1 MLKTYEIS
9 LDIEKE
15 LYSPSNLL
23 FSVSNNDLETIE
35 LTFVIL
41 QDNVSLNLLGSTVD
55 LAIKKPSGLT
65 VYQNCEIVDAFEGT
79 AKVMI
84 SNQSYIEYGI
94 HTAEV
99 YVKNIDQL
107 AVTCPFWFMS
117 RMAIMNDETIIS
129 ENEWSALQV
138 ALFNYDL
145 KPIITEGFPTTTPE
159 YIGQMAFDSLNKIAY
174 IANDLTSVSWQTIG
188 TGEGGGGGNDTILG
202 IVPPAITPARIGQ
215 IFIDTIGKAA
225 YIATGATLG
234 DWEQIDAAGLAS
246 VSWDDITEKPTVFPA
261 DTTEATLVA
270 LFDAKAA
277 ADHDHTSADI
287 TDFGTEVGGLITTAL
302 TNYVPTIPTEYL
314 TETEGNTNYAPKDHD
329 HISADITDF
338 GTEVGG
344 LITTAL
350 TNYVPTIP
358 TEYLTE
364 TEGNTNYAPK
374 DHDHTSADIT
384 DFGTE
389 VGGLITTALTNYVP
403 TIPTEYLTE
412 TEGNNTYAILDHNHD
427 TSYYKKTETY
437 SALEVNDI
445 VDGITTGGGTTVT
458 DNLLSTSAV
467 AALSA
472 NQGRVLKAEIDAKP
486 DFADLNNI
494 TGAVTVDAEAAV
506 VASSFKNVNGE
517 IAMTIHPTVN
527 AFQSW
532 DELNAAKDFAIEGF
546 EGAPLPL
553 INLNST
559 IVNATGKL
567 QEAGVDIATTYAAA
581 DHDHTSADITD
592 FGTEVGGLI
601 TTALTNYV
609 PTIPTEY
616 LTETEGNTN
625 YAPKDHDHISADI
638 TDFGT
643 EVGGLITTA
652 LTNYVPT
659 IPTEYLTETEG
670 NTNYAPKDHDHT
682 SADITDFGTEVG
694 GLITTALTNYVPTIP
709 TEYLT
714 ETEGNTNYAP
724 KIHDHAGVYYP
735 ANGGNINGSVTITN
749 KGDLAQQLRFN
760 TDRPWTF
767 KQKGA
772 DANAELMLTPDANTK
787 IFRIRSPLGT
797 DALEVKVDDTGANA
811 YINSPVIKQNGIIL
825 GEIYAPKD
833 HDHTSAD
840 ITDFGTEVGG
850 LITTALTNYVPTI
863 PTEYLTETEGNTNYA
878 PKDHDHIS
886 ADITDFGTEVGGL
899 ITTALTNYVPT
910 IPTEYLTETEGNTN
924 YAPKDH
930 DHISADITDFGTEVG
945 GLITTALTNY
955 VPTIPTEYLTE
966 TEGNAAYQP
975 KTTTVAAPPI
985 TTPAFVGQTVI
996 DTTNDFPYIAV
1007 GTTTPDWKRIA
1018 TTGYADAAD
1027 NIILGKLG
1035 GLSFWS
1041 GTQAAYDLLTPNA
1054 TTVYFITG

>member
-329 HISADITDF
+329 HTSADITDF

-374 DHDHTSADIT
+374 DHDHTSADITDFGTEVGGLITTALTNYVPTIPTEYLTETEGNTNYAPKDHDHISADIT

-652 LTNYVPT
+652 LTNYVP
-659 IPTEYLTETEG
+659 PVEDNLTSISTTTALSANQGKVLKDAVDLKGDLLVVNGKMSKARMVTAPPDTAPEHFGQMAVDSTNKKTYMCEG
-670 NTNYAPKDHDHT
+670 NTVNDW
-682 SADITDFGTEVG
+682 TE
-694 GLITTALTNYVPTIP
+694 L
-709 TEYLT
+709 
-714 ETEGNTNYAP
+714 
-724 KIHDHAGVYYP
+724 
-735 ANGGNINGSVTITN
+735 
-749 KGDLAQQLRFN
+749 
-760 TDRPWTF
+760 
-767 KQKGA
+767 A
-772 DANAELMLTPDANTK
+772 DA
-787 IFRIRSPLGT
+787 
-797 DALEVKVDDTGANA
+797 
-811 YINSPVIKQNGIIL
+811 
-825 GEIYAPKD
+825 D

-878 PKDHDHIS
+878 PKDHDHTS